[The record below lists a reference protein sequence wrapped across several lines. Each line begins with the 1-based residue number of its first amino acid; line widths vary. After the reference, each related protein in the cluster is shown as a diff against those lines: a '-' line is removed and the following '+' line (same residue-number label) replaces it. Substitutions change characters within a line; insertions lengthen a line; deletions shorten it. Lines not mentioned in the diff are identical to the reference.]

1 MSAPDP
7 PSHLPLPMPEPSR
20 TRSDSLEESGS
31 QQERKRP
38 RLSSSNADELSS
50 EEALTDSGCPA
61 PESTPSKTP
70 STQFTGGQSVAS
82 APHHLNK
89 MPTSPG
95 GLPSKVTINTR
106 TSQASQPT
114 HQPSTPPQSPDA
126 AKTPEQSSSVDNK
139 SSDTESAPEIVAAPP
154 DTVSISSSPSKSP
167 EIQVAELED
176 IDQNPA
182 ETRWAPITHFSS
194 NAIRQEFPAPHHV
207 YRTFPY
213 ATANSSFGAV
223 HEMIPRLATIFQNGE
238 KQQIFSRARQH

>member
-31 QQERKRP
+31 QQDRKRP
-38 RLSSSNADELSS
+38 RLSSSKVDELSS

-61 PESTPSKTP
+61 PEVAASKTP
-70 STQFTGGQSVAS
+70 GTQPATGQIVTSS
-82 APHHLNK
+82 PRPFNK

-106 TSQASQPT
+106 NTQATQPA
-114 HQPSTPPQSPDA
+114 HQPSTPPQSPDT
-126 AKTPEQSSSVDNK
+126 AKTSEQSASANNESTDI
-139 SSDTESAPEIVAAPP
+139 DSAPEIVAGSAE
-154 DTVSISSSPSKSP
+154 TVSASSSPSKSP

-182 ETRWAPITHFSS
+182 ETRWTPITRFSG
-194 NAIRQEFPAPHHV
+194 NTDRQVFLTPRYVHE
-207 YRTFPY
+207 TFPY
-213 ATANSSFGAV
+213 ATRNSNFGAV

-238 KQQIFSRARQH
+238 REHILSSARQS

>member
-7 PSHLPLPMPEPSR
+7 PSHLSLPMPESSR

-31 QQERKRP
+31 QQDRKRP
-38 RLSSSNADELSS
+38 RLSSSNADQLSS

-61 PESTPSKTP
+61 SAIVPPKTP
-70 STQFTGGQSVAS
+70 APQSTDNQIVAS
-82 APHHLNK
+82 EQHHLNK

-106 TSQASQPT
+106 HSQANQPT
-114 HQPSTPPQSPDA
+114 HQPSTPPQSPHIS
-126 AKTPEQSSSVDNK
+126 KTSEQSSSVDNK
-139 SSDTESAPEIVAAPP
+139 SCDTDSAPEIVAAPP

-167 EIQVAELED
+167 EIQVAEPED

-182 ETRWAPITHFSS
+182 ETRWTPITRFSS
-194 NAIRQEFPAPHHV
+194 NFNRQEFPAPHYV

-213 ATANSSFGAV
+213 AGANSTFGAV
-223 HEMIPRLATIFQNGE
+223 HAMLPQLCTIFENGRD
-238 KQQIFSRARQH
+238 KFPFDGARLS